1 MTVIGEWAGKGD
13 AEWRAELGYDK
24 GLDRGRAAIG
34 YTRRFDKVQLSGFGE
49 VATDGS
55 VAASLSLAF
64 SFGPKPV
71 GGWRMS
77 SEKLGGRGQVMADVF
92 MDENGDG
99 VRQPGETAVEG
110 VPLTAGNA
118 FVEASTGKSG
128 TAMIDGLEPFR
139 PVMIGIDA
147 GSLPDPYVQPA
158 LPGVVVTPRPG
169 VATRVALPM
178 TQAGEIEGVAI
189 RDGGNPIEGLGL
201 ELVDAEGRVR
211 ATTLTEFDGY
221 FLFESVAYG
230 RYTVRMAK
238 ASAAALRLDP
248 GLTLGAVTGKATP
261 RVKLGTIRL
270 KPLARAAALPDAAA
284 DEGANSARGPPGQDG
299 TP

>member
-1 MTVIGEWAGKGD
+1 
-13 AEWRAELGYDK
+13 
-24 GLDRGRAAIG
+24 
-34 YTRRFDKVQLSGFGE
+34 
-49 VATDGS
+49 
-55 VAASLSLAF
+55 
-64 SFGPKPV
+64 
-71 GGWRMS
+71 
-77 SEKLGGRGQVMADVF
+77 
-92 MDENGDG
+92 
-99 VRQPGETAVEG
+99 
-110 VPLTAGNA
+110 
-118 FVEASTGKSG
+118 
-128 TAMIDGLEPFR
+128 
-139 PVMIGIDA
+139 
-147 GSLPDPYVQPA
+147 VQPA

-261 RVKLGTIRL
+261 
-270 KPLARAAALPDAAA
+270 ARQAGNDQAQAARTRGSAA
-284 DEGANSARGPPGQDG
+284 
-299 TP
+299 